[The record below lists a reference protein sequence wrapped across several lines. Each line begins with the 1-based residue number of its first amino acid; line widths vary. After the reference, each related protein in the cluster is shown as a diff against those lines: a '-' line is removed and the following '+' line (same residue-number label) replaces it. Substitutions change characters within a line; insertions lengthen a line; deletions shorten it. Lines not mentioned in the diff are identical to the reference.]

1 MKKKSIDHT
10 QLLLLKLLST
20 EDMYGYQ
27 IILELARRS
36 SNVFE
41 MKEGTLYPV
50 LHGME
55 REGYV
60 EAYEKAAPTG
70 RMRKY
75 YHLTRAGRAAQV
87 GRLTADEANDLRN
100 ELAGHIEDHAEALVE
115 HGYTEED
122 AAARAVALM
131 GDPEETGRAL
141 CAQYGGWWL
150 VIVQRAARILTAVLC
165 VMIAGL
171 IVKSSGL
178 YGAIRDRYEV
188 QKPGEGWER
197 WNTETP
203 GTRIPIGDDIV
214 RIDTVSCSTQRAEV
228 QLTAFDRIPGGVV
241 YARLLH
247 TLRLENERGEV
258 IDEWE
263 DCDYP
268 SCVSSSGTLY
278 VCIASHRVNIEPDDT
293 YIRLIYDR
301 LGEHVALESPLP
313 GREAQP

>member
-1 MKKKSIDHT
+1 MNRN
-10 QLLLLKLLST
+10 
-20 EDMYGYQ
+20 EYCN
-27 IILELARRS
+27 R
-36 SNVFE
+36 
-41 MKEGTLYPV
+41 V
-50 LHGME
+50 L
-55 REGYV
+55 
-60 EAYEKAAPTG
+60 
-70 RMRKY
+70 
-75 YHLTRAGRAAQV
+75 AQV

-122 AAARAVALM
+122 AAARAVELM

-141 CAQYGGWWL
+141 LEQYRHFWL
-150 VIVQRAARILTAVLC
+150 VIVQRAARILTALLC

-214 RIDTVSCSTQRAEV
+214 RIDAVSCSTQRAEV
-228 QLTAFDRIPGGVV
+228 QLTGFDRIPGGVV

-247 TLRLENERGEV
+247 TLRLENERGEA
-258 IDEWE
+258 IYEGLE
-263 DCDYP
+263 DHDYP
-268 SCVSSSGTLY
+268 SFVSGSGTFY

-301 LGEHVALESPLP
+301 LGEHVALEIPLP

>member
-1 MKKKSIDHT
+1 MNRNEYCD
-10 QLLLLKLLST
+10 
-20 EDMYGYQ
+20 
-27 IILELARRS
+27 R
-36 SNVFE
+36 
-41 MKEGTLYPV
+41 V
-50 LHGME
+50 L
-55 REGYV
+55 
-60 EAYEKAAPTG
+60 
-70 RMRKY
+70 
-75 YHLTRAGRAAQV
+75 AQV
-87 GRLTADEANDLRN
+87 GRLTSDEANDLRN

-122 AAARAVALM
+122 AAARAVELM
-131 GDPEETGRAL
+131 GDPEETGKAL
-141 CAQYGGWWL
+141 RAQYGGWWL
-150 VIVQRAARILTAVLC
+150 VIVQRAARILTALLC

-247 TLRLENERGEV
+247 TLRLENERGEA
-258 IDEWE
+258 IYEGLE
-263 DCDYP
+263 DHDYP
-268 SCVSSSGTLY
+268 SFVSGSGTLY

-293 YIRLIYDR
+293 YVTLVYDR
-301 LGEHVALESPLP
+301 LGERIETRIELP
-313 GREAQP
+313 KGEVQP